1 MWLEDIR
8 NIFVCDVRN
17 KIEISTT
24 QFAHLSNTLYTYTL
38 RNKNKKRESQCGNS
52 TNSKHTHTQCNGSKQ
67 FFLFFGGLFVHL

>member
-24 QFAHLSNTLYTYTL
+24 QFAHLNNTLYTYTL

-52 TNSKHTHTQCNGSKQ
+52 TNSNHTHTLNAMDPNNFF
-67 FFLFFGGLFVHL
+67 FFLVVVSPI